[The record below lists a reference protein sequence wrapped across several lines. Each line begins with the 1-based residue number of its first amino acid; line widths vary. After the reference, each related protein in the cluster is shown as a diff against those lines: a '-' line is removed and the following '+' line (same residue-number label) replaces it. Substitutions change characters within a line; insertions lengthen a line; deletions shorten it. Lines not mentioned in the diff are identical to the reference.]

1 MAHIIM
7 SNIKTG
13 SVVVVSNP
21 HPDSFA
27 YRGTL
32 GKVVSVRN
40 GKITIKSDNGNFS
53 TWQENELRYLHDWNI
68 RII

>member
-1 MAHIIM
+1 MAHNIM
-7 SNIKTG
+7 SNIKKG

-21 HPDSFA
+21 NPSSFS

-40 GKITIKSDNGNFS
+40 DVVIIKSDNGNLS
-53 TWQENELRYLHDWNI
+53 TWKKDELLYLHD
-68 RII
+68 